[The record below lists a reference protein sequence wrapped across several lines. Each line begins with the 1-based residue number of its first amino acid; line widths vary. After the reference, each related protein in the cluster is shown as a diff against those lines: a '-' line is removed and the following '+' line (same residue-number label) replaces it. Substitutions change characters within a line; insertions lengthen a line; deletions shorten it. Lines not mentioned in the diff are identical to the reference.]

1 MILLCC
7 KRLPE
12 NISRSELALRVRLGF
27 PNKANAD
34 YITSLEQKASTESAL
49 ESLLALSTL
58 RDLIPQLPCDINAA
72 ELVLS
77 RTESGKPYFLNSNLK
92 FNLSH
97 SGGVVACALSD
108 EGEVGIDIECAEKS
122 DGQAIKIAKRFF
134 SQDDSQAISKDPSS
148 FTRVW
153 SEKEAQ
159 SKFFGMELSKFLD
172 SEKNGDDFAPKNKLS
187 INVAL
192 HRFTYCKMPVT
203 LCTTRDFSTIKFIFS
218 T

>member
-1 MILLCC
+1 MILLYC

-12 NISRSELALRVRLGF
+12 NISRSELALHVRLGF
-27 PNKANAD
+27 PHKANTD
-34 YITSLEQKASTESAL
+34 YITALEQKASTASAL

-58 RDLIPQLPCDINAA
+58 RELISQLPYEVNAA

-97 SGGVVACALSD
+97 SGGIAACALSD
-108 EGEVGIDIECAEKS
+108 EDEVGIDIECAKKS
-122 DGQAIKIAKRFF
+122 DGQAIKIATRFF
-134 SQDDSQAISKDPSS
+134 SQDDSQAISKDPSA

-172 SEKNGDDFAPKNKLS
+172 LEKNGDGLAKKSELNS
-187 INVAL
+187 NVAL
-192 HRFTYCKMPVT
+192 HRFTYCKTPVT